1 MKEKDKNE
9 QDKDKKYRQKRKEWI
24 KARGDTKR
32 NLHITIKSTL
42 IAYMNGAM
50 PQVAIE
56 YGRKTVS
63 AYDRPTI
70 DQVEAET
77 LGGGAAA

>member
-1 MKEKDKNE
+1 MLPRTHWGDGMYTKIKSVREKKCRV
-9 QDKDKKYRQKRKEWI
+9 Y
-24 KARGDTKR
+24 
-32 NLHITIKSTL
+32 ITIKSTL